1 MAKPIPQVVLFGDSL
16 FQGSTD
22 LLDGFSFQAALQ
34 SHCIRRL
41 DVVNRGLSGYNTSQA
56 LKALPD
62 MFVAP
67 SETGPHLEYLFILF
81 GANDACVRLPTNT
94 QQHVPLD
101 TFAAN
106 LRALATHPLIA
117 AHRPR
122 RVFLVTPPPLDEI
135 RTRRLDLAS
144 GHPASQ
150 RQAKV
155 SAAYSEAVRRVAAEL
170 EGAVEL
176 VDLYKAIMD
185 VAVAKTTGAVGA
197 TGSLLGDPECG
208 QRGHLE
214 HLLPDGLHM
223 SGEAYRIFF
232 AIVKPLI
239 GKEWEEAPPE
249 DRAGY
254 VLPDWR
260 VASPR

>member
-1 MAKPIPQVVLFGDSL
+1 M
-16 FQGSTD
+16 
-22 LLDGFSFQAALQ
+22 
-34 SHCIRRL
+34 
-41 DVVNRGLSGYNTSQA
+41 NRGLSGYNTSQA

-67 SETGPHLEYLFILF
+67 SETGPHLEYLVLFVPATPANPPRSAALIPGQFILF